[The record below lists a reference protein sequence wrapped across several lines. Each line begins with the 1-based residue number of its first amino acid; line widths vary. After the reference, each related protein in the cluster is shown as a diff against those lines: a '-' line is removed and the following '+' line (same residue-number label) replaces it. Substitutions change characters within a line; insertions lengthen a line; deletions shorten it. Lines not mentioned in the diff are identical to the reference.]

1 MNSTG
6 YRFLGF
12 AVWNGARWYVRQK
25 YLRRL
30 PSARKAVGVGLGGLA
45 AGGAVVVLA
54 RRALG

>member
-1 MNSTG
+1 MNSTT

-12 AVWNGARWYVRQK
+12 AVWRGARWYVRQK

-30 PSARKAVGVGLGGLA
+30 PSARKAAGLGLGALA
-45 AGGAVVVLA
+45 GAGAVVILA